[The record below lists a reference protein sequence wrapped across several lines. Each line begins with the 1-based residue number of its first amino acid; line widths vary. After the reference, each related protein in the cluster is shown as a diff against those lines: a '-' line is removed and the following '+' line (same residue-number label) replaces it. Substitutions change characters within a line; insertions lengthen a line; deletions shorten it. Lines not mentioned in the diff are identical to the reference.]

1 MHTVDDI
8 QHIPKMCVHI
18 HNGMQS
24 LHFGNKIMHFRHKVL
39 TYYVVIYLQI
49 SKKKYYS
56 VTCIHYSVHTVKK
69 KLEMCVVAD
78 GSWEFKEQV
87 MTNE

>member
-49 SKKKYYS
+49 SKKKILFSNLYTLFSSYS
-56 VTCIHYSVHTVKK
+56 KK